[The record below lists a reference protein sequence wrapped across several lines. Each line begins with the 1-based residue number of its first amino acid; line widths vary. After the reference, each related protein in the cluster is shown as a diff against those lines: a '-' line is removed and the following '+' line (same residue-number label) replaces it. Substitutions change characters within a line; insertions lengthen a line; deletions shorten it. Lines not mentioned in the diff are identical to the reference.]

1 MPTANP
7 NYVAVTDSS
16 HPIATY
22 STSESA
28 SNSSDS
34 CLDSMLTTSCEPAV
48 HMNSIPLRPQA
59 PLNDSSASSSICTLG
74 ETNPNTMFLP
84 LDPLLQLFQQVTGGV
99 ASSDGITNTFN
110 SQSSFCTPTPFA
122 FDSSLTTI
130 IPQFASMPVQSTC
143 IPAFNFESNDGQ
155 IALPSIDVF
164 SRAFVRSEERDQA
177 SCSPTPSQ
185 ISRSK
190 EISVRSEEH
199 EQASC
204 SPTPSRICR
213 AKEILLGFKK
223 PVPIPSDLKGSSN
236 TCAFN
241 SGSTASSSSSLTD
254 TSLSTPVNVRPITF
268 GTVLYQNKC
277 FEVEVDDVFVEKAP
291 SSSLKRSSKGKNHC
305 AVLINLVLYSVSS

>member
-1 MPTANP
+1 MSTANP
-7 NYVAVTDSS
+7 NYVAVKDSS

-34 CLDSMLTTSCEPAV
+34 CLDSMLPTSCEPAV

-59 PLNDSSASSSICTLG
+59 PLNDSSASSSICNLG
-74 ETNPNTMFLP
+74 EANPNTMFLP

-130 IPQFASMPVQSTC
+130 IPQFATMPVPS
-143 IPAFNFESNDGQ
+143 IPAFNFEPNDGQ

-164 SRAFVRSEERDQA
+164 SRVFVRSEKREQA

-204 SPTPSRICR
+204 SPIPSRICR

-223 PVPIPSDLKGSSN
+223 PVPIPSELKGSSN

-241 SGSTASSSSSLTD
+241 SASTASSSSSLTD
-254 TSLSTPVNVRPITF
+254 MSSSTPVNVRPITS

-305 AVLINLVLYSVSS
+305 SVLINLVL